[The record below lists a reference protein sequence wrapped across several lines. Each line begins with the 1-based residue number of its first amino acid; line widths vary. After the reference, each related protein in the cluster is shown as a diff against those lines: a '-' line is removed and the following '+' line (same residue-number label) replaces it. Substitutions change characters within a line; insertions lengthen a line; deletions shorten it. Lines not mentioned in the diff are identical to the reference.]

1 MAQLTVRDVD
11 ERLGEALKRE
21 AEARGMSVNRLVL
34 QLLRESVGLAPSTEP
49 AAYTDL
55 DHLAGTW
62 SDKDAAEFER
72 LLAGQRSVDESL
84 WR

>member
-1 MAQLTVRDVD
+1 MTQLTVRDVD

-21 AEARGMSVNRLVL
+21 ADARGMSVNRLVL
-34 QLLRESVGLAPSTEP
+34 QLLRESLGLAPSSEL

-62 SDKDAAEFER
+62 SAEDAAEFER
-72 LLAGQRSVDESL
+72 RLAGQRSIDESL